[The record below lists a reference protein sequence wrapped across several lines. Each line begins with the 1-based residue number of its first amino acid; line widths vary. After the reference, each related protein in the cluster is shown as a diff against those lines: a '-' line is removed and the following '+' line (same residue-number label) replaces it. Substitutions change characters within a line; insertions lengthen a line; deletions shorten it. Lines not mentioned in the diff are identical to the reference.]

1 VSAVAP
7 ASPRSTI
14 AWREFILASCPIG
27 QALGMVRVVVLVAA
41 MACVVPSVARADDA
55 APVTPVTLD
64 QALAAAGKAPAAQ
77 AGGHDIA
84 AAEATAAAAS
94 AWPNP
99 SLHVGTSRLTA
110 RLVASAALPLPV
122 FGTVSA
128 ARHVAAAEARVV
140 RAEADLA
147 LRDLRNRVAVAW
159 VELARSRAD
168 VEAQRIA
175 ATQAAELVAIAEG
188 RRAAGSGADVD
199 VMVAVAARAR
209 ADVTVRAAERAG
221 DAASAEL
228 AGLLGW
234 DPGRRL
240 RAEGPLATG
249 PGGDL
254 DALRGRL
261 RAHPEHLAA
270 ERRIAAA
277 DAAIDQLQVER
288 WPALALE
295 GEVDYDDVSITEGRT
310 AWDRTDAR
318 IGIALDLPV
327 FARIGDRA
335 RAARATAQAQRAR
348 LAALDADLGGRL
360 AAAHARWRAATER
373 LTALERDVLPAHD
386 RAAALSMQAY
396 REGARDLSSALVA
409 ARDLTA
415 VRAEINDARA
425 AAARAF
431 AELAQAAG
439 EDLHA
444 H

>member
-1 VSAVAP
+1 
-7 ASPRSTI
+7 
-14 AWREFILASCPIG
+14 
-27 QALGMVRVVVLVAA
+27 MVRAVVLVAA
-41 MACVVPSVARADDA
+41 MAGAVSTARADDA
-55 APVTPVTLD
+55 APAAPVTPVTPITFD
-64 QALAAAGKAPAAQ
+64 QALAAADKAPAAQ
-77 AGGHDIA
+77 IGGHDIA
-84 AAEATAAAAS
+84 AAEASVSAAS

-122 FGTVSA
+122 FGTVGA
-128 ARHVAAAEARVV
+128 AQRVAAADARVV

-147 LRDLRNRVAVAW
+147 LRDLHHRVAVAW
-159 VELARSRAD
+159 IELARARAD
-168 VEAQRIA
+168 IDAQQVA
-175 ATQAAELVAIAEG
+175 ARQAAELAAIAEG
-188 RRAAGSGADVD
+188 RRAAGSAADVD
-199 VMVAVAARAR
+199 VTVAAAARAR
-209 ADVTVRAAERAG
+209 ADVAVRTAERTEQ
-221 DAASAEL
+221 AASAEL

-234 DPGRRL
+234 DPARRL
-240 RAEGPLATG
+240 RAEGALVTG

-270 ERRIAAA
+270 ERRVAVA
-277 DAAIDQLQVER
+277 DATIDQLQTER
-288 WPALALE
+288 WPGLALE
-295 GEVDYDDVSITEGRT
+295 GEVDYDDISITEGRT
-310 AWDRTDAR
+310 VWDRTDAR

-360 AAAHARWRAATER
+360 AAAHARWRAAIEQ

-409 ARDLTA
+409 ERDLTA

-425 AAARAF
+425 AAALAF

>member
-1 VSAVAP
+1 MA
-7 ASPRSTI
+7 
-14 AWREFILASCPIG
+14 
-27 QALGMVRVVVLVAA
+27 RVVVLLA
-41 MACVVPSVARADDA
+41 MASVVSSAARADDA
-55 APVTPVTLD
+55 APVTLD
-64 QALAAAGKAPAAQ
+64 QALAAADRAPAAQ
-77 AGGHDIA
+77 VGGYEVA
-84 AAEATAAAAS
+84 ASEASMAAAS

-122 FGTVSA
+122 FGTVGA
-128 ARHVAAAEARVV
+128 AQRVAAAEARVV
-140 RAEADLA
+140 RAEAGLA
-147 LRDLRNRVAVAW
+147 LRDLRHRVAVAW
-159 VELARSRAD
+159 IELARSRTEVD
-168 VEAQRIA
+168 AQQIA
-175 ATQAAELVAIAEG
+175 ARQAAELVAIAEG

-199 VMVAVAARAR
+199 VMVAAAARAR
-209 ADVTVRAAERAG
+209 AAVAARAAERG
-221 DAASAEL
+221 EEAASAEL

-240 RAEGPLATG
+240 RAEGPLRTG
-249 PGGDL
+249 PGGAL
-254 DALRGRL
+254 DGLRGRL

-270 ERRIAAA
+270 ERRISAA
-277 DAAIDQLQVER
+277 DATIDQLQVER
-288 WPALALE
+288 WPGLALE
-295 GEVDYDDVSITEGRT
+295 GEVDYDDISITEGRT

-327 FARIGDRA
+327 FARLGDRA

-360 AAAHARWRAATER
+360 SAAHARWQAATER
-373 LTALERDVLPAHD
+373 LAALERDVLPVHD

-409 ARDLTA
+409 ERDLTA

-431 AELAQAAG
+431 ADLAQAAG

-444 H
+444 N

>member
-1 VSAVAP
+1 
-7 ASPRSTI
+7 
-14 AWREFILASCPIG
+14 
-27 QALGMVRVVVLVAA
+27 MVRVVVLVAA
-41 MACVVPSVARADDA
+41 LASMGSRAAQAQAQADDA
-55 APVTPVTLD
+55 AAVTLD
-64 QALAAAGKAPAAQ
+64 QALAAAGQAPAAQ
-77 AGGHDIA
+77 VGGHDIA

-99 SLHVGTSRLTA
+99 SLHLGTSRLTA

-122 FGTVSA
+122 FGTA
-128 ARHVAAAEARVV
+128 AAAHRVAAAEAGVV
-140 RAEADLA
+140 RSEADLA
-147 LRDLRNRVAVAW
+147 LRDLRHRVAVAW
-159 VELARSRAD
+159 IELSRARAALD
-168 VEAQRIA
+168 AQRIA
-175 ATQAAELVAIAEG
+175 AQQAGELVAIAEG
-188 RRAAGSGADVD
+188 RRAAGTGADVD

-209 ADVTVRAAERAG
+209 ANVEVAAGQRGEE
-221 DAASAEL
+221 AASAEL

-240 RAEGPLATG
+240 RADGPLPTG
-249 PGGDL
+249 PGGGAL

-261 RAHPEHLAA
+261 RAHPEHRAA

-277 DAAIDQLQVER
+277 DATIDQVAVEH
-288 WPALALE
+288 WPGLALE
-295 GEVDYDDVSITEGRT
+295 GEVDYDDISITEGRT

-335 RAARATAQAQRAR
+335 RAARATAQARRAR

-360 AAAHARWRAATER
+360 LAAYARWRAATER

-409 ARDLTA
+409 ERDLTA
-415 VRAEINDARA
+415 VRAEIHDARA
-425 AAARAF
+425 AAALAF
-431 AELAQAAG
+431 VELAQAAG

-444 H
+444 N

>member
-1 VSAVAP
+1 
-7 ASPRSTI
+7 
-14 AWREFILASCPIG
+14 
-27 QALGMVRVVVLVAA
+27 MVRAVVLVAA
-41 MACVVPSVARADDA
+41 MASVVSSAARADDA
-55 APVTPVTLD
+55 APVTLD
-64 QALAAAGKAPAAQ
+64 QALAAADKAPAAQ
-77 AGGHDIA
+77 VGGHDIA
-84 AAEATAAAAS
+84 AAEASVSAAS

-122 FGTVSA
+122 FGTVGA
-128 ARHVAAAEARVV
+128 AQRVAAAEARVV

-147 LRDLRNRVAVAW
+147 LRDLRHRVAVAW

-168 VEAQRIA
+168 VGAQQVA
-175 ATQAAELVAIAEG
+175 AKQAGDLVAIAEG

-209 ADVTVRAAERAG
+209 ADVAVAAALRAEQ
-221 DAASAEL
+221 AASAEL

-234 DPGRRL
+234 DPGRPL
-240 RAEGPLATG
+240 RADGPLAIG
-249 PGGDL
+249 PSGAL

-270 ERRIAAA
+270 ERRIAVS
-277 DAAIDQLQVER
+277 DATVDQLLTER
-288 WPALALE
+288 WPGLALE
-295 GEVDYDDVSITEGRT
+295 GEIDYDDISITEGRT
-310 AWDRTDAR
+310 IWDRTDAR

-327 FARIGDRA
+327 FARLGDRA

-348 LAALDADLGGRL
+348 LSALDADLGGRL
-360 AAAHARWRAATER
+360 SAAYARWQAATER
-373 LTALERDVLPAHD
+373 LTALEREVLPAHD

-409 ARDLTA
+409 ERDLTA

-425 AAARAF
+425 AAALAF
-431 AELAQAAG
+431 AELAQATG

-444 H
+444 N

>member
-1 VSAVAP
+1 MA
-7 ASPRSTI
+7 
-14 AWREFILASCPIG
+14 
-27 QALGMVRVVVLVAA
+27 RVVVLAAA
-41 MACVVPSVARADDA
+41 MASAVPATARADDA
-55 APVTPVTLD
+55 VPAAPVTLD
-64 QALAAAGKAPAAQ
+64 QALAAADRAPAAQ
-77 AGGHDIA
+77 VGGHEIA
-84 AAEATAAAAS
+84 AAEASVSAAS

-122 FGTVSA
+122 FGTVGA
-128 ARHVAAAEARVV
+128 AQRVAAAESRVV

-147 LRDLRNRVAVAW
+147 LRDLRHRVTVAW
-159 VELARSRAD
+159 IELARARAD
-168 VEAQRIA
+168 IDAQQVA
-175 ATQAAELVAIAEG
+175 ARQAAELVAIAEG

-199 VMVAVAARAR
+199 VMVAIAARAR
-209 ADVTVRAAERAG
+209 ADVVVQAAQRAEE
-221 DAASAEL
+221 AASAEL

-240 RAEGPLATG
+240 RTEGPLVTG
-249 PGGDL
+249 PGGEL
-254 DALRGRL
+254 DVLRGRL

-277 DAAIDQLQVER
+277 DATIDQLQVER
-288 WPALALE
+288 WPGLALE
-295 GEVDYDDVSITEGRT
+295 GEVDYDDISITEGRT
-310 AWDRTDAR
+310 VWDRTDAR
-318 IGIALDLPV
+318 VGIALDLPV

-360 AAAHARWRAATER
+360 SAAHARWRAATER

-409 ARDLTA
+409 ERDLTA

-425 AAARAF
+425 AAALAF

-444 H
+444 N

>member
-1 VSAVAP
+1 MA
-7 ASPRSTI
+7 
-14 AWREFILASCPIG
+14 
-27 QALGMVRVVVLVAA
+27 RVVVLVAV
-41 MACVVPSVARADDA
+41 MASAVPAARADDA
-55 APVTPVTLD
+55 APAAPVTLD
-64 QALAAAGKAPAAQ
+64 QALAAADRAPAAQ
-77 AGGHDIA
+77 VGGHDIA
-84 AAEATAAAAS
+84 AAEASVSAAS

-122 FGTVSA
+122 FGTVGA
-128 ARHVAAAEARVV
+128 ARHVAEAEAGVV

-147 LRDLRNRVAVAW
+147 LRDLRHRVAVAW
-159 VELARSRAD
+159 VELARARAD
-168 VEAQRIA
+168 IDAQQVA
-175 ATQAAELVAIAEG
+175 ARQAAELVAIAEG

-199 VMVAVAARAR
+199 VMVAIAARAR
-209 ADVTVRAAERAG
+209 ADVAVQAAQRGEE
-221 DAASAEL
+221 AASAEL

-240 RAEGPLATG
+240 RAEGPLVTG

-254 DALRGRL
+254 DVLHGRL

-270 ERRIAAA
+270 ERRITAA
-277 DAAIDQLQVER
+277 DATIDQLQVER
-288 WPALALE
+288 WPGLALE
-295 GEVDYDDVSITEGRT
+295 GEIDYDDISITEGRT
-310 AWDRTDAR
+310 VWDRTDAR
-318 IGIALDLPV
+318 IGVALDLPV

-360 AAAHARWRAATER
+360 AAAHARWHAATER

-409 ARDLTA
+409 ERDLTA
-415 VRAEINDARA
+415 VRAEINDARVA
-425 AAARAF
+425 AALAF

-444 H
+444 N

>member
-1 VSAVAP
+1 
-7 ASPRSTI
+7 
-14 AWREFILASCPIG
+14 
-27 QALGMVRVVVLVAA
+27 MVRAVVLVAA
-41 MACVVPSVARADDA
+41 MASVVSSAARADDA
-55 APVTPVTLD
+55 APVTLD
-64 QALAAAGKAPAAQ
+64 QALAAADKAPAAQ
-77 AGGHDIA
+77 VGGHDIA
-84 AAEATAAAAS
+84 AAEASVSAAS

-122 FGTVSA
+122 FGTVGA
-128 ARHVAAAEARVV
+128 AQRVAAAEARVV

-147 LRDLRNRVAVAW
+147 LRDLRHRVAAAW
-159 VELARSRAD
+159 IELARSRAD
-168 VEAQRIA
+168 ADAQRIA
-175 ATQAAELVAIAEG
+175 ATQAGELVAIAEG
-188 RRAAGSGADVD
+188 RRAAGSAADVD
-199 VMVAVAARAR
+199 VTVAAAARAR
-209 ADVTVRAAERAG
+209 ADVTARAAQRGEE
-221 DAASAEL
+221 AASAEL

-240 RAEGPLATG
+240 RAEGPLRIG
-249 PGGDL
+249 PGGEL

-261 RAHPEHLAA
+261 RAHPEHLSA

-277 DAAIDQLQVER
+277 DATIDQLQVER
-288 WPALALE
+288 WPGLALE
-295 GEVDYDDVSITEGRT
+295 GEVDYDDISITEGRT
-310 AWDRTDAR
+310 VRDRTDAR

-360 AAAHARWRAATER
+360 SAAYARWQAATER
-373 LTALERDVLPAHD
+373 LTALEREVLPAHD

-409 ARDLTA
+409 ERDLTA

-425 AAARAF
+425 AAALAF

-444 H
+444 N

>member
-1 VSAVAP
+1 
-7 ASPRSTI
+7 
-14 AWREFILASCPIG
+14 
-27 QALGMVRVVVLVAA
+27 MVRVVALVALVAA
-41 MACVVPSVARADDA
+41 MASVVSSAARADDA
-55 APVTPVTLD
+55 APVTPVTPVTFD
-64 QALAAAGKAPAAQ
+64 QALAAADKAPAAQ
-77 AGGHDIA
+77 IGGHDIA
-84 AAEATAAAAS
+84 AAEASVSAAS

-122 FGTVSA
+122 FGTVGA
-128 ARHVAAAEARVV
+128 AQRVAAAEARTV

-147 LRDLRNRVAVAW
+147 LRDLRHRVAVAW
-159 VELARSRAD
+159 IELARSRAD
-168 VEAQRIA
+168 VDAQRIA
-175 ATQAAELVAIAEG
+175 ATQAGELVAIAEG
-188 RRAAGSGADVD
+188 RRAAGSAADVD
-199 VMVAVAARAR
+199 VTVAVAARAR
-209 ADVTVRAAERAG
+209 ADVAARAAQRAEE
-221 DAASAEL
+221 AASAEL

-240 RAEGPLATG
+240 RAEGPLMTG
-249 PGGDL
+249 PGGEL

-277 DAAIDQLQVER
+277 DATIDQLQVER
-288 WPALALE
+288 WPGLALE
-295 GEVDYDDVSITEGRT
+295 GEVDYDDISITEGRT
-310 AWDRTDAR
+310 VWDRTDAR

-348 LAALDADLGGRL
+348 LSALDADLGGRL
-360 AAAHARWRAATER
+360 SAAYARWQAATER
-373 LTALERDVLPAHD
+373 LTALERDVLPAND

-409 ARDLTA
+409 ERDLSA
-415 VRAEINDARA
+415 VRAEINEARA
-425 AAARAF
+425 AAALAF

-444 H
+444 N

>member
-1 VSAVAP
+1 
-7 ASPRSTI
+7 
-14 AWREFILASCPIG
+14 
-27 QALGMVRVVVLVAA
+27 
-41 MACVVPSVARADDA
+41 
-55 APVTPVTLD
+55 
-64 QALAAAGKAPAAQ
+64 
-77 AGGHDIA
+77 
-84 AAEATAAAAS
+84 
-94 AWPNP
+94 
-99 SLHVGTSRLTA
+99 
-110 RLVASAALPLPV
+110 
-122 FGTVSA
+122 
-128 ARHVAAAEARVV
+128 V

-147 LRDLRNRVAVAW
+147 LRDLRHRVTVAW
-159 VELARSRAD
+159 IELARAHAD
-168 VEAQRIA
+168 IDAQRVA
-175 ATQAAELVAIAEG
+175 AAQAVELVAIAEG

-199 VMVAVAARAR
+199 VTVAVAARVR
-209 ADVTVRAAERAG
+209 ADVAVRTAQRTEE
-221 DAASAEL
+221 AASAEL

-240 RAEGPLATG
+240 RAEGPLAIG
-249 PGGDL
+249 PGGEL

-277 DAAIDQLQVER
+277 DATIDQLQVER
-288 WPALALE
+288 WPGLALE
-295 GEVDYDDVSITEGRT
+295 GEVDYDDISITEGRT
-310 AWDRTDAR
+310 VWDRTDAR

-360 AAAHARWRAATER
+360 SAAYARWQAATER
-373 LTALERDVLPAHD
+373 LAALEREVLPAND

-409 ARDLTA
+409 ERDLTA
-415 VRAEINDARA
+415 VRAEINEARA
-425 AAARAF
+425 AAALAF

-444 H
+444 N

>member
-1 VSAVAP
+1 
-7 ASPRSTI
+7 
-14 AWREFILASCPIG
+14 
-27 QALGMVRVVVLVAA
+27 MVRAVVLVVA
-41 MACVVPSVARADDA
+41 MASLGSSTARAEDA
-55 APVTPVTLD
+55 APITLD
-64 QALAAAGKAPAAQ
+64 QALAAADRAPAALV
-77 AGGHDIA
+77 GGYDVA
-84 AAEATAAAAS
+84 AAEASVAAAS

-122 FGTVSA
+122 FGTIGSA
-128 ARHVAAAEARVV
+128 QRVAAAEARVV

-147 LRDLRNRVAVAW
+147 VRDLRHRVAVAW
-159 VELARSRAD
+159 IELARARAEAD
-168 VEAQRIA
+168 AQRIA
-175 ATQAAELVAIAEG
+175 AQQAGELAAIAEG

-209 ADVTVRAAERAG
+209 ADVAARSAERG
-221 DAASAEL
+221 EEAASAEL
-228 AGLLGW
+228 AGLLGR
-234 DPGRRL
+234 DPARRL
-240 RAEGPLATG
+240 RAEGALPTG
-249 PGGDL
+249 PGGAPGNGI

-277 DAAIDQLQVER
+277 DATIDQLQVGR
-288 WPALALE
+288 WPGLALE
-295 GEVDYDDVSITEGRT
+295 GEVDYDDITITEGRT

-327 FARIGDRA
+327 FARLGDRA
-335 RAARATAQAQRAR
+335 RAARATAAAQRAR

-360 AAAHARWRAATER
+360 SAAYARWQSATER
-373 LTALERDVLPAHD
+373 LAALERDVLPAHD

-396 REGARDLSSALVA
+396 REGARDLASALVA
-409 ARDLTA
+409 ERDLTA

-425 AAARAF
+425 AAALAF

-444 H
+444 N

>member
-1 VSAVAP
+1 
-7 ASPRSTI
+7 
-14 AWREFILASCPIG
+14 
-27 QALGMVRVVVLVAA
+27 MVRAVVLVAA
-41 MACVVPSVARADDA
+41 MASAASSARADDA
-55 APVTPVTLD
+55 APVTLD
-64 QALAAAGKAPAAQ
+64 QALAAADRAPAAQ
-77 AGGHDIA
+77 VGGHDIA
-84 AAEATAAAAS
+84 AAEASVSAAS

-122 FGTVSA
+122 FGTVGA
-128 ARHVAAAEARVV
+128 AQRVAAADARVV

-147 LRDLRNRVAVAW
+147 LRDLHHRVAVAW
-159 VELARSRAD
+159 IELARARAD
-168 VEAQRIA
+168 IDAQQVA
-175 ATQAAELVAIAEG
+175 ARQAAELAAIAEG
-188 RRAAGSGADVD
+188 RRAAGSAADVD
-199 VMVAVAARAR
+199 VTVAAAARAR
-209 ADVTVRAAERAG
+209 ADVAVRTAERTEQ
-221 DAASAEL
+221 AASAEL

-234 DPGRRL
+234 DPARRL
-240 RAEGPLATG
+240 RAEGALVTG

-270 ERRIAAA
+270 ERRVAVA
-277 DAAIDQLQVER
+277 DATIDQLQTER
-288 WPALALE
+288 WPGLALE
-295 GEVDYDDVSITEGRT
+295 GEVDYDDISITEGRT
-310 AWDRTDAR
+310 VWDRTDAR

-360 AAAHARWRAATER
+360 AAAHARWRAAIEQ

-409 ARDLTA
+409 ERDLTA

-425 AAARAF
+425 AAALAF